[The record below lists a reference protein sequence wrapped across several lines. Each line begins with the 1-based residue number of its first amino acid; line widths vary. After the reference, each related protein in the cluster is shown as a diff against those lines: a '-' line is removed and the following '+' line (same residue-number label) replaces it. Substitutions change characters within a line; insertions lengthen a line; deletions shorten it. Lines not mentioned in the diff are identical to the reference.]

1 MAARRLPLIQRV
13 RGCRRGVLACAMA
26 LAVGGCQFVLPA
38 TEAPTEAAAPA
49 PRPQAALPAPGVAED
64 GTIARY
70 FARIEAQRRAEGL
83 LRTDVEAPDLPFTPA
98 DLVEN
103 FVRIALYDEYQMVGG
118 RPVARAT
125 PSTLRRWQEPVRM
138 RLEFGA
144 SVPPDIRDRDRREVA
159 GLAARLGRL
168 TGHPVSLGRGGGNFH
183 VLVLSEAE
191 RRAIGPRLRELVPG
205 IDDATVRIVTEMP
218 LETFCLA
225 LAFSRGGD
233 DVYTDAVTVIRAE
246 HPDLTRRACY
256 HEELAQAM
264 GLPNDSLRAR
274 PSIFNDKAEF
284 ALLTPHDEL
293 LLRILYDPRL
303 RPGMRE
309 AEARP
314 IVTRIVAELM
324 GAES

>member
-1 MAARRLPLIQRV
+1 VPARRLPLIQRV
-13 RGCRRGVLACAMA
+13 RGLRRALVLGTLA
-26 LAVGGCQFVLPA
+26 LAVGGCQLSLPEA
-38 TEAPTEAAAPA
+38 EAPTEAAAPA
-49 PRPQAALPAPGVAED
+49 PRPQPALPEPSATED
-64 GTIARY
+64 GTVARY
-70 FARIEAQRRAEGL
+70 FARIEAQRRAQGL
-83 LRTDVEAPDLPFTPA
+83 LRTDVDASDAPFTA
-98 DLVEN
+98 NDLVEN

-118 RPVARAT
+118 RPVARQT
-125 PSTLRRWQEPVRM
+125 PSTLRRWREPVRM

-144 SVPPDIRDRDRREVA
+144 SVPPEVRDQDRREVA
-159 GLAARLGRL
+159 ALATRLGRL
-168 TGHPVSLGRGGGNFH
+168 TGHPVSLSRGSGNFH

-205 IDDATVRIVTEMP
+205 IDDATVRIVTNMP

-233 DVYTDAVTVIRAE
+233 DVYTDAITVIRAE

-264 GLPNDSLRAR
+264 GLPNDSLQAR
-274 PSIFNDKAEF
+274 PSIFNDDAEF
-284 ALLTPHDEL
+284 ALLTPHDEM
-293 LLRILYDPRL
+293 LLRILYDRRL
-303 RPGMRE
+303 RPGLRE

-314 IVTRIVAELM
+314 IVRQIAAELI

>member
-1 MAARRLPLIQRV
+1 
-13 RGCRRGVLACAMA
+13 MA
-26 LAVGGCQFVLPA
+26 LAVGGCQLALPA
-38 TEAPTEAAAPA
+38 SEAPTESAAPA
-49 PRPQAALPAPGVAED
+49 PRPQAALPEPGVTED

-83 LRTDVEAPDLPFTPA
+83 LRTDVEAPDLPFTA
-98 DLVEN
+98 SDLVEN

-144 SVPPDIRDRDRREVA
+144 SVPPEIRDRDRREVA

-168 TGHPVSLGRGGGNFH
+168 TGHPVALGRGGGNFH

-205 IDDATVRIVTEMP
+205 IDEATVRIVTEMP

-303 RPGMRE
+303 RPGLRE